1 MNTER
6 THRVA
11 SMLSWWVARRRE
23 STSSTCGWRNADL
36 SASSHST
43 PSVPCCAACEEG
55 TSIPCNAPPCPA
67 QRGDACSEYVMAQ
80 VDGMGR
86 IASSV
91 TSCECCHLPRSLCSG
106 AGGRDACGVLA
117 SAILV
122 LPVALF
128 PAGVD
133 ARGAAASHTASSP
146 LAFVSCPCHPDRAFC
161 STHTAACCR
170 ALRHSRLPRFR

>member
-23 STSSTCGWRNADL
+23 STSSTCGSRNADL

-55 TSIPCNAPPCPA
+55 TSIPLL
-67 QRGDACSEYVMAQ
+67 SEGVMAQ

-86 IASSV
+86 IASLRHTFKFQLQLRNAAISRARCAQVPADV
-91 TSCECCHLPRSLCSG
+91 TP
-106 AGGRDACGVLA
+106 
-117 SAILV
+117 
-122 LPVALF
+122 
-128 PAGVD
+128 
-133 ARGAAASHTASSP
+133 
-146 LAFVSCPCHPDRAFC
+146 
-161 STHTAACCR
+161 AAC
-170 ALRHSRLPRFR
+170 LRLQFSYCL

>member
-55 TSIPCNAPPCPA
+55 TSIPLL
-67 QRGDACSEYVMAQ
+67 SEGVMAQ

-86 IASSV
+86 IASLRH
-91 TSCECCHLPRSLCSG
+91 TSLAECCHQPRSLCSG
-106 AGGRDACGVLA
+106 AGGRDAGGVLA

-122 LPVALF
+122 LPVAFF

-133 ARGAAASHTASSP
+133 ARGAAALHTASSP

-170 ALRHSRLPRFR
+170 ALRLSRLPRFR